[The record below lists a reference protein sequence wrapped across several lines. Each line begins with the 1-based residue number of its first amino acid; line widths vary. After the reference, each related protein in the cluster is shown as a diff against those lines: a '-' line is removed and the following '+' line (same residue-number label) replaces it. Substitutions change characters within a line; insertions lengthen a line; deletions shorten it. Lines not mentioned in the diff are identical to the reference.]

1 MMTAIEPESL
11 KRVIQMCRRAFI
23 ALSIWDLVQNLK
35 GSLALQ
41 PAADDAG
48 EDHRLARVA
57 RIGLLGMG
65 A

>member
-11 KRVIQMCRRAFI
+11 KRFIQMCRRAFI
-23 ALSIWDLVQNLK
+23 ALSIWDVVQNLK
-35 GSLALQ
+35 GSLALP

-48 EDHRLARVA
+48 EDHRLERGARK
-57 RIGLLGMG
+57 GLLGMG

>member
-1 MMTAIEPESL
+1 L
-11 KRVIQMCRRAFI
+11 IQMCRRAFI
-23 ALSIWDLVQNLK
+23 ALSLWDLVQNLK